1 MARILVIEDNPENL
15 ELMTYLLA
23 AFGHTTMTADTGTQG
38 IDQAAA
44 AAPDLIACDVQLPDI
59 DGYEVVRRLK
69 ADPALKQIPVIAVSA
84 LAMVADREKG
94 LRQGFDGYIAKPI
107 DPESF
112 VQQIEQFL
120 PPEKRG
126 RAPDATAAGD
136 APGMTPRERHATI
149 LVVDDSPTNR
159 ELIYQ
164 TLAPFGFDVHLAHTV
179 PLALELLAQRDGID
193 LILSDLHMPGE
204 DGFNLVRQ
212 VKADPRLARLP
223 FMFISSSVW
232 GESERRTA
240 LTLGVSR
247 FLLRPIEP
255 QQLLD
260 EVIACLSRHRE
271 VAYGEDPGR

>member
-23 AFGHTTMTADTGTQG
+23 AFGHMTMTADTGTHG
-38 IDQAAA
+38 IDQAAK
-44 AAPDLIACDVQLPDI
+44 APDLIACDVHLPDI

-69 ADPALKQIPVIAVSA
+69 ADPTLRQIPVIAVTA
-84 LAMVADREKG
+84 LAAAADREKG
-94 LRQGFDGYIAKPI
+94 LREGFDGYIAKPI

-112 VQQIEQFL
+112 VQQIEEFL

-126 RAPDATAAGD
+126 RAPAETAAGD
-136 APGMTPRERHATI
+136 APGMTPHARRATN

-164 TLAPFGFDVHLAHTV
+164 TLVPFGFDVHLAHTV
-179 PLALELLAQRDGID
+179 PVAIELLAQREDFD
-193 LILSDLHMPGE
+193 LIQSDLHMPGE
-204 DGFNLVRQ
+204 DGFNLVRR

-223 FMFISSSVW
+223 FMFLSSSVW

-240 LTLGVSR
+240 LSLGVSR

-255 QQLLD
+255 
-260 EVIACLSRHRE
+260 
-271 VAYGEDPGR
+271 

>member
-1 MARILVIEDNPENL
+1 MARILVIEDNAENL

-38 IDQAAA
+38 IDQAAQ
-44 AAPDLIACDVQLPDI
+44 APDLIACDVHLPDI

-69 ADPALKQIPVIAVSA
+69 ADPALKHIPVIAVTA
-84 LAMVADREKG
+84 LATAADRDKG

-126 RAPDATAAGD
+126 RAPTESAGD
-136 APGMTPRERHATI
+136 EAPGMTPRERHATI

-179 PLALELLAQRDGID
+179 PVALEMLTQREGFD

-204 DGFNLVRQ
+204 DGFNLVRR
-212 VKADPRLARLP
+212 VKADARLARLP

>member
-38 IDQAAA
+38 IDQAAK
-44 AAPDLIACDVQLPDI
+44 APDLIACDVQLPDI

-69 ADPALKQIPVIAVSA
+69 ADPALKEIPVIAVTA

-94 LRQGFDGYIAKPI
+94 LRHGFDGYIAKPI

-126 RAPDATAAGD
+126 RAPAETADSD
-136 APGMTPRERHATI
+136 APGVTPRERFASI

-179 PLALELLAQRDGID
+179 PVALDMLMQREGFD

-204 DGFNLVRQ
+204 DGFNLVRR

>member
-1 MARILVIEDNPENL
+1 V
-15 ELMTYLLA
+15 T
-23 AFGHTTMTADTGTQG
+23 
-38 IDQAAA
+38 
-44 AAPDLIACDVQLPDI
+44 
-59 DGYEVVRRLK
+59 
-69 ADPALKQIPVIAVSA
+69 A
-84 LAMVADREKG
+84 LASVADREKG
-94 LRQGFDGYIAKPI
+94 LRHGFDGYIAKPI

-126 RAPDATAAGD
+126 RAPDETAAGD
-136 APGMTPRERHATI
+136 APGMTPHARHATI
-149 LVVDDSPTNR
+149 LVVDDSATNR
-159 ELIYQ
+159 ELILQ

-179 PLALELLAQRDGID
+179 PVALELLASREGFD